1 MGQHIETYRKMI
13 EKDPVFSEVSRQMA
27 SSCGSSFPEQMTC
40 FLLAPVAVSF
50 AAWVLREAVGRKID
64 RVYFLARDGWQF
76 YQAARA
82 LQKSWKLPV
91 ELRYLYCSR
100 YSLRIP
106 CYCLMGEEALG
117 YICLRGMEVSFA
129 DMMAR
134 AGLDEGEAAAIAGKI
149 GYREDIRKPIPL
161 TQIPKFRERLS
172 QCPLFL
178 EKMQNVSREAYRN
191 AMDYFDR
198 EGLLEEG
205 SFAIADSGWTG
216 TTQQVL
222 EQLLASGGRKRPL
235 DGFYF
240 GLYDLPAGVDPLRY
254 HTFYF
259 SPAGNLRRK
268 AEFSN
273 SLFEAVFSAPHGMTV
288 GYREGG
294 TGPVLAAE
302 RGLQA
307 DEMERQTEWIE
318 RYAECYGQKRPAPG
332 QDGGERN
339 GSGQGSPGESAA
351 DTSEKDA
358 GFIAR
363 LLRLFMSRPDR
374 SEAEVYGNYRFSDDV
389 TEKRTHPLALP
400 MTEDELL
407 SGHILEKFRR
417 LYLKKDLPVR
427 ESAWYEGSAKLY
439 SSRAAW
445 HQRHYRRYKEL
456 IYLRKGLERKLRK

>member
-1 MGQHIETYRKMI
+1 MGQHIETYRKII
-13 EKDPVFSEVSRQMA
+13 EKDPVFSEVSRQMV
-27 SSCGSSFPEQMTC
+27 SSGDGSFPEQMTYL
-40 FLLAPVAVSF
+40 LLAPVAVSF

-161 TQIPKFRERLS
+161 TQIPKFRERLL

-178 EKMQNVSREAYRN
+178 EEMQNISREAYRN
-191 AMDYFDR
+191 AMDYFSR

-235 DGFYF
+235 EGFYF
-240 GLYDLPAGVDPLRY
+240 GLYDLPPGADPLRY

-288 GYREGG
+288 GYKEGG
-294 TGPVLAAE
+294 TGPVLAAK

-307 DEMERQTEWIE
+307 DEMERQTAWIE
-318 RYAECYGQKRPAPG
+318 RYAECCGQKRV
-332 QDGGERN
+332 
-339 GSGQGSPGESAA
+339 AA

-358 GFIAR
+358 RFIAR

-389 TEKRTHPLALP
+389 TENRTHPLALP

-417 LYLKKDLPVR
+417 LYLKRNLPVR
-427 ESAWYEGSAKLY
+427 ESAWYEGSARLY
-439 SSRAAW
+439 SSRASW

>member
-1 MGQHIETYRKMI
+1 MGQHIETYRKII
-13 EKDPVFSEVSRQMA
+13 EKDPVFSEISRQMV
-27 SSCGSSFPEQMTC
+27 SSGDGSFQEQMTC

-161 TQIPKFRERLS
+161 TQIPKFRERLL

-178 EKMQNVSREAYRN
+178 EEMQNISREAYRN
-191 AMDYFDR
+191 AMDYFSR

-235 DGFYF
+235 EGFYF
-240 GLYDLPAGVDPLRY
+240 GLYDLPPGADPLRY

-288 GYREGG
+288 GYKEGG
-294 TGPVLAAE
+294 TGPVLAAK

-307 DEMERQTEWIE
+307 DEMERQTAWIE
-318 RYAECYGQKRPAPG
+318 RYAECCGQKRV
-332 QDGGERN
+332 
-339 GSGQGSPGESAA
+339 AA

-358 GFIAR
+358 RFIAR

-389 TEKRTHPLALP
+389 TENRTHPLALP

-417 LYLKKDLPVR
+417 LYLKRNLPVR
-427 ESAWYEGSAKLY
+427 ESAWYEGSARLY
-439 SSRAAW
+439 SSRASW

>member
-1 MGQHIETYRKMI
+1 MGQHIETYRKII
-13 EKDPVFSEVSRQMA
+13 EKDPVFSEVSRQMV
-27 SSCGSSFPEQMTC
+27 SSGDGSFPEQMTYL
-40 FLLAPVAVSF
+40 LLAPVAVSF

-161 TQIPKFRERLS
+161 TQIPKFRERLL

-178 EKMQNVSREAYRN
+178 EEMQNISREAYRN
-191 AMDYFDR
+191 AMDYFSR

-235 DGFYF
+235 EGFYF
-240 GLYDLPAGVDPLRY
+240 GLYDLPPGADPLRY

-288 GYREGG
+288 GYKEGG
-294 TGPVLAAE
+294 TGPVLAAK

-307 DEMERQTEWIE
+307 DEMERQTAWIE
-318 RYAECYGQKRPAPG
+318 RYAECCGQKRV
-332 QDGGERN
+332 
-339 GSGQGSPGESAA
+339 AA

-389 TEKRTHPLALP
+389 TENRTHPLALP

-417 LYLKKDLPVR
+417 LYLKRNLPVR
-427 ESAWYEGSAKLY
+427 ESAWYEGSARLY
-439 SSRAAW
+439 SSRASW

>member
-13 EKDPVFSEVSRQMA
+13 EKDPAFSEVSRQMA

-161 TQIPKFRERLS
+161 TQIPKFRERLL

-178 EKMQNVSREAYRN
+178 EEMQNISREAYRN
-191 AMDYFDR
+191 AMDYFSR

-235 DGFYF
+235 EGFYF
-240 GLYDLPAGVDPLRY
+240 GLYDLPPGADPLRY

-288 GYREGG
+288 GYKEGG
-294 TGPVLAAE
+294 TGPVLAAK

-307 DEMERQTEWIE
+307 DEMERQTAWIE
-318 RYAECYGQKRPAPG
+318 RYAECCGQKRV
-332 QDGGERN
+332 
-339 GSGQGSPGESAA
+339 AA

-358 GFIAR
+358 RFIAR

-389 TEKRTHPLALP
+389 TENRTHPLALP

-417 LYLKKDLPVR
+417 LYLKRNLPVR
-427 ESAWYEGSAKLY
+427 ESAWYEGSARLY
-439 SSRAAW
+439 SSRASW

>member
-13 EKDPVFSEVSRQMA
+13 EKDPAFSEVSRQMV
-27 SSCGSSFPEQMTC
+27 SSGDGSFQEQMTYL
-40 FLLAPVAVSF
+40 LLAPVAVSF

-161 TQIPKFRERLS
+161 TQIPKFRERLL

-178 EKMQNVSREAYRN
+178 EEMQNISREAYRN
-191 AMDYFDR
+191 AMDYFSR

-235 DGFYF
+235 EGFYF
-240 GLYDLPAGVDPLRY
+240 GLYDLPPGADPLRY

-288 GYREGG
+288 GYKEGG
-294 TGPVLAAE
+294 TGPVLAAK

-307 DEMERQTEWIE
+307 DEMERQTAWIE
-318 RYAECYGQKRPAPG
+318 RYAECCGQKRV
-332 QDGGERN
+332 
-339 GSGQGSPGESAA
+339 AA

-358 GFIAR
+358 RFIAR

-389 TEKRTHPLALP
+389 TENRTHPLALP

-417 LYLKKDLPVR
+417 LYLKRNLPVR
-427 ESAWYEGSAKLY
+427 ESAWYEGSARLY
-439 SSRAAW
+439 SSRASW

>member
-13 EKDPVFSEVSRQMA
+13 EKDPAFSEVSRQMA

-161 TQIPKFRERLS
+161 TQIPKFRERLL

-178 EKMQNVSREAYRN
+178 EEMQNISREAYRN
-191 AMDYFDR
+191 AMDYFSR

-235 DGFYF
+235 EGFYF
-240 GLYDLPAGVDPLRY
+240 GLYDLPPGADPLRY

-288 GYREGG
+288 GYKEGG
-294 TGPVLAAE
+294 TGPVLAAK

-307 DEMERQTEWIE
+307 DEMERQTAWIE
-318 RYAECYGQKRPAPG
+318 RYAECCGQKG
-332 QDGGERN
+332 V
-339 GSGQGSPGESAA
+339 AA

-358 GFIAR
+358 RFIAR

-389 TEKRTHPLALP
+389 TENRTHPLALP

-417 LYLKKDLPVR
+417 LYLKRNLPVR
-427 ESAWYEGSAKLY
+427 ESAWYEGSARLY
-439 SSRAAW
+439 SSRASW

-456 IYLRKGLERKLRK
+456 IYLRKGLERKFRK

>member
-1 MGQHIETYRKMI
+1 MI
-13 EKDPVFSEVSRQMA
+13 EKDPAFSEVSRQMA

-161 TQIPKFRERLS
+161 TQIPKFRERLL

-178 EKMQNVSREAYRN
+178 EEMQNISREAYRN
-191 AMDYFDR
+191 AMDYFSR

-235 DGFYF
+235 EGFYF
-240 GLYDLPAGVDPLRY
+240 GLYDLPPGADPLRY

-288 GYREGG
+288 GYKEGG
-294 TGPVLAAE
+294 TGPVLAAK

-307 DEMERQTEWIE
+307 DEMERQTAWIE
-318 RYAECYGQKRPAPG
+318 RYAECCGQKG
-332 QDGGERN
+332 V
-339 GSGQGSPGESAA
+339 AA

-358 GFIAR
+358 RFIAR

-389 TEKRTHPLALP
+389 TENRTHPLALP

-417 LYLKKDLPVR
+417 LYLKRNLPVR
-427 ESAWYEGSAKLY
+427 ESAWYEGSARLY
-439 SSRAAW
+439 SSRASW

-456 IYLRKGLERKLRK
+456 IYLRKGLERKFRK